1 MKKIKIR
8 EAARKE
14 NLLMEF
20 YLSIPEMLQSL
31 GILNYRESDIMQRLI
46 KGDDI
51 SLVGEQYG
59 LSSVGVRR
67 VFIKGCKKARCLNR
81 IKKQLDELKKLKLEM
96 QIAKP
101 VMKRM
106 KAELDLLRPGDYIKQ
121 HGVKLKILCNNISD
135 YGLSARAMMAMRV
148 CNVDT
153 IGDLCKLQKKDLL
166 QVRNTGKK
174 TIKELDDF
182 LSNFGLSFG
191 MDVDRL
197 YQAGIEE
204 QLLKDE
210 NENNN
215 DWLID

>member
-1 MKKIKIR
+1 MKQKNIR

-31 GILNYRESDIMQRLI
+31 NILNFRESDIMQRLI

-51 SLVGEQYG
+51 NLVGEQYG

-67 VFIKGCKKARCLNR
+67 IFIKGCRKARHLNR
-81 IKKQLDELKKLKLEM
+81 IKKQIDELEKLKLEM
-96 QIAKP
+96 EIAKP

-121 HGVKLKILCNNISD
+121 YGVKLKILCNNISD
-135 YGLSARAMMAMRV
+135 YRLSARAMMAMRV
-148 CNVDT
+148 CEVDT

-166 QVRNTGKK
+166 KVMNIGKK

-210 NENNN
+210 NGNNS

>member
-1 MKKIKIR
+1 MKQKNIR

-31 GILNYRESDIMQRLI
+31 NILNYRESDIMQRLI

-51 SLVGEQYG
+51 NLVGEQYG

-67 VFIKGCKKARCLNR
+67 IFIKGCKKARRLNR
-81 IKKQLDELKKLKLEM
+81 IKEQIDELEKLKLEM
-96 QIAKP
+96 EIAKP

-121 HGVKLKILCNNISD
+121 YDVKLKILCNNISD
-135 YGLSARAMMAMRV
+135 YRLSARAMMAMRV
-148 CNVDT
+148 CDVDT

-166 QVRNTGKK
+166 QVMNIGKK

-210 NENNN
+210 NGNNS

>member
-1 MKKIKIR
+1 MKQKNIR

-31 GILNYRESDIMQRLI
+31 NILNFRESDIMQRLI

-51 SLVGEQYG
+51 NLVGEQYG

-67 VFIKGCKKARCLNR
+67 IFIKGCRKARHLNR
-81 IKKQLDELKKLKLEM
+81 IKKQIDELEKLKLEM
-96 QIAKP
+96 EIAKP

-121 HGVKLKILCNNISD
+121 CGVKLEILSNNISD
-135 YGLSARAMMAMRV
+135 YDLSTRAILAMKFYD
-148 CNVDT
+148 VDT

-166 QVRNTGKK
+166 KFRNIGKK

-182 LSNFGLSFG
+182 LSNFGLSLG

-210 NENNN
+210 NGNNS
-215 DWLID
+215 D